1 MRRESPGEIPPPI
14 RLEARWPIMAAVVVM
29 LTITVLR
36 PAEVRIAP
44 VWVLPALE
52 VVLLALLL
60 TGHPAQLTRRTT
72 RMRAFSIAIVG
83 IVLVDTLAATVRLVD
98 VLIHGGHATNSAD
111 QLLAAGALV
120 WGCNVIA
127 FALLYW
133 LIDGG
138 GAAVRA
144 HHPPTYPDL
153 AFPQQ
158 LTPEIAPA
166 GWRPQFLDY
175 LYLSLTSSAAFSP
188 TDVMPLVP
196 WAKIAMGA
204 QSLISIAVLGLVIAR
219 AVNVFT

>member
-1 MRRESPGEIPPPI
+1 MTRESSGEIPPV
-14 RLEARWPIMAAVVVM
+14 RLEARWPIMVAIALM

-36 PAEVRIAP
+36 PAELRLAP

-52 VVLLALLL
+52 VALLALLVV
-60 TGHPAQLTRRTT
+60 GHPAHLTRRAAGL
-72 RMRAFSIAIVG
+72 RALSIAVVAV
-83 IVLVDTLAATVRLVD
+83 VLADTLVATVRLVD
-98 VLIHGGHATNSAD
+98 VLIHGGHATNAAD

-120 WGCNVIA
+120 WSGNVIA

-133 LIDGG
+133 LVDGG
-138 GAAVRA
+138 GAAARA
-144 HHPPTYPDL
+144 HHPRAHPDL

-196 WAKIAMGA
+196 WAKIAMAA

>member
-1 MRRESPGEIPPPI
+1 MRRESPDETPPPT

-29 LTITVLR
+29 MTITVLR
-36 PAEVRIAP
+36 PAELRIAP
-44 VWVLPALE
+44 AWVLPAIE
-52 VVLLALLL
+52 LALLAIL
-60 TGHPAQLTRRTT
+60 LASHPASLTPRSARL
-72 RMRAFSIAIVG
+72 RAVSIGVVT
-83 IVLVDTLAATVRLVD
+83 IVLAETLAATVRLVD

-120 WGCNVIA
+120 WLCNVIA

-133 LIDGG
+133 LLDGG

-144 HHPPTYPDL
+144 HQPRSGLDL

-158 LTPEIAPA
+158 LAPGIAPA

-188 TDVMPLVP
+188 TDVLPLVP

>member
-1 MRRESPGEIPPPI
+1 MRRESPGDTPSPI

-36 PAEVRIAP
+36 PAELRIAP
-44 VWVLPALE
+44 VWVLPAFE
-52 VVLLALLL
+52 VVLLAFLVVS
-60 TGHPAQLTRRTT
+60 HPAQLTRRAT
-72 RMRAFSIAIVG
+72 RLRALSIAVVA

-138 GAAVRA
+138 GAAARA
-144 HHPPTYPDL
+144 HHPRAHPDL
-153 AFPQQ
+153 AFPHQ

>member
-1 MRRESPGEIPPPI
+1 
-14 RLEARWPIMAAVVVM
+14 
-29 LTITVLR
+29 
-36 PAEVRIAP
+36 
-44 VWVLPALE
+44 
-52 VVLLALLL
+52 VVLLACLVA
-60 TGHPAQLTRRTT
+60 GHPAHLTRRAAGL
-72 RMRAFSIAIVG
+72 RAVSIAVVAV
-83 IVLVDTLAATVRLVD
+83 VLADTLAATIRLVD
-98 VLIHGGHATNSAD
+98 VLIHGGNATNSAD

-120 WGCNVIA
+120 WSGNVVA

-133 LIDGG
+133 LLDGG
-138 GAAVRA
+138 GAAARTHHPRA
-144 HHPPTYPDL
+144 HPDL

-196 WAKIAMGA
+196 WAKIAMAA